1 MNHRNIWDTF
11 VTVWNYALW
20 KVDHEGVTVGHCVM
34 ALIFMILGIRVARH
48 VQGRLRNWLEKKR
61 NLDSSGKLALER
73 IASALMITV
82 TLYITLAILRIPLTV
97 FHFAVGGLMIGV
109 GFGARELFSNLISGI
124 ILMMERPVKIGDV
137 VELENEIGRVFNI
150 GLRSFQIHTENNID
164 IILPNSVVLN
174 EKLVNWTKN
183 DRMVLTKVSIGIA
196 YESDI
201 HKSTELMIQ
210 AVENLNGVLKEP
222 APFVLFKE
230 HGDSTL
236 NFDVYFAV
244 NINNKMELWVF
255 ESNANYSLNDTLRA
269 AGVDI
274 AFPQLDVHLKENLRN
289 QPEIQRK
296 PVE

>member
-1 MNHRNIWDTF
+1 MDHRNVWDTF

-20 KVDHEGVTVGHCVM
+20 NVGHQGVTVGHCIM
-34 ALIFMILGIRVARH
+34 ALIFMILGFFLSRH
-48 VQGRLRNWLEKKR
+48 IQGRFRKWLEKKH

-82 TLYITLAILRIPLTV
+82 TLYITLTILRIPLAF

-109 GFGARELFSNLISGI
+109 GFGAQELFSNLISGI
-124 ILMMERPVKIGDV
+124 ILMVERPVKIGDV
-137 VELENEIGRVFNI
+137 VEIKNEIGRVFNI

-164 IILPNSVVLN
+164 VMLPNSVVLN
-174 EKLVNWTKN
+174 EKLVNWTKK
-183 DRMVLTKVSIGIA
+183 DHMVLTKVSIGIA

-210 AVENLNGVLKEP
+210 AVANLDGVLKKP

-230 HGDSTL
+230 HGSSTL
-236 NFDVYFAV
+236 NFDIYFAV
-244 NINNKMELWVF
+244 NVNNKMERWVF

-274 AFPQLDVHLKENLRN
+274 AFPQLDVHLKE
-289 QPEIQRK
+289 K
-296 PVE
+296 

>member
-1 MNHRNIWDTF
+1 MDHLNVWNTF
-11 VTVWNYALW
+11 VSTWNYDLW
-20 KVDHEGVTVGHCVM
+20 KVENQDVTVGHCIM
-34 ALIFMILGIRVARH
+34 GLIFMVLGFTVTRYA
-48 VQGRLRNWLEKKR
+48 LRRFRKWLQDKR
-61 NLDSSGKLALER
+61 GLDPSGKLALER
-73 IASALMITV
+73 IVSVLMVSAV
-82 TLYITLAILRIPLTV
+82 LYITMAIMRIPLAV

-137 VELENEIGRVFNI
+137 VEVQNELGRVFNI
-150 GLRSFQIHTENNID
+150 GLRSFHIHTEDNID
-164 IILPNSVVLN
+164 IMLPNSVVLN

-183 DRMVLTKVSIGIA
+183 DHMVLTKVSIGIA

-210 AVENLNGVLKEP
+210 AVANVNGVLKKP

-236 NFDVYFAV
+236 NFDIYFAV
-244 NINNKMELWVF
+244 KINNKLERWVY

-274 AFPQLDVHLKENLRN
+274 AFPQLDVHLKENPRN
-289 QPEIQRK
+289 QPEILRK
-296 PVE
+296 D

>member
-1 MNHRNIWDTF
+1 MDHLNVWDTF
-11 VTVWNYALW
+11 VTVWNYSLW
-20 KVDHEGVTVGHCVM
+20 KVGNQGVTVGHCIV
-34 ALIFMILGIRVARH
+34 ALIFMILGFHVARH
-48 VQGRLRNWLEKKR
+48 VQGRLREWLEKKR
-61 NLDSSGKLALER
+61 DLDSSGKVALER
-73 IASALMITV
+73 IASALMISV
-82 TLYITLAILRIPLTV
+82 VLYITLAILRIPLAV
-97 FHFAVGGLMIGV
+97 FHFVVGGLMIGI

-137 VELENEIGRVFNI
+137 VEVENEIGRVFNI

-164 IILPNSVVLN
+164 IMLPNSVVLN

-210 AVENLNGVLKEP
+210 AVANLNGVLKEP

-230 HGDSTL
+230 HGNSTL
-236 NFDVYFAV
+236 NFDIYFAV
-244 NINNKMELWVF
+244 NVNNKMELWVF

-289 QPEIQRK
+289 QPEILRK
-296 PVE
+296 D

>member
-1 MNHRNIWDTF
+1 MDHLNAWDTF
-11 VTVWNYALW
+11 VTVWNTFFTIWSYTLW
-20 KVDHEGVTVGHCVM
+20 EVGNQGVTVGHCIM
-34 ALIFMILGIRVARH
+34 ALIFMILGFRVARYLL
-48 VQGRLRNWLEKKR
+48 GRLREWLEKKQG
-61 NLDSSGKLALER
+61 LDSSGKLALER
-73 IASALMITV
+73 IASALMISV
-82 TLYITLAILRIPLTV
+82 VLYIVLGILKIPLAV
-97 FHFAVGGLMIGV
+97 FHFAIGGLMVGV
-109 GFGARELFSNLISGI
+109 GFGAQELFSNLISGI

-137 VELENEIGRVFNI
+137 VEVENEIGRVFNI

-164 IILPNSVVLN
+164 IMLPNSVVLN

-201 HKSTELMIQ
+201 HKSTELMVQ
-210 AVENLNGVLKEP
+210 AVANVNGVLKQP

-230 HGDSTL
+230 HGNSTL

-244 NINNKMELWVF
+244 HIKNKMELWVF

-274 AFPQLDVHLKENLRN
+274 AFPQLDVHLKRT
-289 QPEIQRK
+289 
-296 PVE
+296 